1 VRATSRLSASAIIS
15 IGLAVVF
22 QSALL
27 GDEEQGRWFNQQ
39 ATLAPSVASVST
51 IPSPNSATQQ
61 SGAKDPSADPAAAT
75 VAEKTAGVAADVA
88 AAARDAFH
96 VLPGFKVEHL
106 FTVPTDQLGSWVS
119 LTVDDKG
126 RLLVCDQGEKGL
138 CRVTPPP
145 INLSLPQG
153 EGRGEGAAETKV
165 EHLKANIGAAQGMLY
180 AFGSL
185 YLSVNR
191 AGNAGGLFRLRDTK
205 GDDQFD
211 EIVKLKG
218 LTGPVGE
225 HGPHALRLSPD
236 GKSIFMVCGNHTD
249 LPFKPTDMPGH
260 PEYKSL
266 LPANWDEDLIL
277 PRLWDPN
284 GHARNRMAP
293 GGWIAQTDPDG
304 KTWNMFS
311 VGYRNCYDFDFNADG
326 ELITYDSDMEWDM
339 GLPWYRA
346 TRIVHATPGSEFGWR
361 SGAGNWPW
369 YYVDSLP
376 PMADVGPGSPV
387 GVTFGYGSKFPAK
400 YQRAFYACDWTFGTI
415 YAIHLEPEGSSYKA
429 VKEEFLSRN
438 ALPLTDITIGT
449 DGAMY
454 FIVGG
459 RNLQSELYRVTYT
472 GPDSTE
478 KVSGRDWRGSLERAT
493 RHKIESYQGHVADDP
508 AAAVDFLW
516 PYLGHADRFI
526 RYAARV
532 ALEFQPVSLWQD
544 RVLSSHDPE
553 TLITAAVA
561 LAHQGDKAVQPQ
573 LLDALNHIRFNALS
587 LMEQLELL
595 RAYELA
601 LVRFGPPSDAARDT
615 LVKRLDELYPG
626 TSDLVNREL
635 CNLLCN
641 LQSPTVVAK
650 TMPLLEQPS
659 PPPSEQFGE
668 LLTRNRQYARPI
680 EAMMENHPDQQK
692 IAYAY
697 ALRNV
702 KTGWTIPQRQSF
714 FAFLRDAGRAAG
726 GHSFS
731 GYLRDIDREA
741 FENATDSERLAIEA
755 MGLRK
760 PFVIPPLPK
769 PQGPGHDWT
778 MDEVL
783 KLAETGLTNRD
794 FNNGKKVFSAARCVV
809 CHRFGADG
817 GATGPDLTQ
826 LAGRFTNQAL
836 TESIIEPSKVIADQ
850 YKATTI
856 VVNGKQYNGRI
867 VADLGDKIVVVT
879 DPEDSTKTVELPKA
893 EIESETPSPISLM
906 PVGLL
911 KPLNDHEVL
920 DLLAYLLSRG
930 NPQDPMFNRSTASS
944 STASK

>member
-1 VRATSRLSASAIIS
+1 VISGQSRS
-15 IGLAVVF
+15 LAADTD
-22 QSALL
+22 SN
-27 GDEEQGRWFNQQ
+27 RWFSQP
-39 ATLAPSVASVST
+39 ATTAPSVVSASTVEKT
-51 IPSPNSATQQ
+51 TNVPATT
-61 SGAKDPSADPAAAT
+61 KDPSADPAAAT
-75 VAEKTAGVAADVA
+75 VEQKNAGVAADVA

-106 FTVPTDQLGSWVS
+106 FTVPKDQLGSWVS
-119 LTVDDKG
+119 ITVDDKG

-138 CRVTPPP
+138 CRVTPPAVD
-145 INLSLPQG
+145 G
-153 EGRGEGAAETKV
+153 GETKV
-165 EHLKANIGAAQGMLY
+165 EHLNANIGAAQGMLY

-191 AGNAGGLFRLRDTK
+191 ARNGSGLFRLRATK

-218 LTGPVGE
+218 LTGPAGE

-249 LPFKPTDMPGH
+249 LPFKPADMAGH
-260 PEYKSL
+260 PEYRSL

-304 KTWNMFS
+304 KTWTMFS

-339 GLPWYRA
+339 GLPWYRP
-346 TRIVHATPGSEFGWR
+346 TRIVHATPGSEYGWR
-361 SGAGNWPW
+361 SGAGDWPW
-369 YYVDSLP
+369 YYVDSLAP
-376 PMADVGPGSPV
+376 ISDVGPGSPV
-387 GVTFGYGSKFPAK
+387 GVTFGYGTKFPAK
-400 YQRAFYACDWTFGTI
+400 YQRAFFACDWTFGTI

-438 ALPLTDITIGT
+438 GLPLTDITVGA
-449 DGAMY
+449 DGALY

-459 RNLQSELYRVTYT
+459 RNLQSELYRVTYA
-472 GPDSTE
+472 GPESTE
-478 KVSGRDWRGSLERAT
+478 KVSGHDWRGSAERDL
-493 RHKIESYQGHVADDP
+493 RHKLEAYQGRVADDP

-516 PYLGHADRFI
+516 PNLAHADRFI

-532 ALEFQPVSLWQD
+532 ALEFQPVALWKG
-544 RVLSSHDPE
+544 RVLSLHDPE
-553 TLITAAVA
+553 TLINAAVA

-573 LLDALNHIRFNALS
+573 LLDALNHIRFSALT
-587 LMEQLELL
+587 LMQQLELL

-601 LVRFGPPSDAARDT
+601 LVRFGPPSEAAHDA
-615 LVKRLDELYPG
+615 LVKRLDELYPA
-626 TSDLVNREL
+626 TNDLVNREL
-635 CNLLCN
+635 CDLLCN

-659 PPPSEQFGE
+659 PPPTEQFGE
-668 LLTRNRQYARPI
+668 LLTRNRSYAPPI
-680 EAMMENHPDQQK
+680 EAMMKNHPDQQK

-702 KTGWTIPQRQSF
+702 KTGWTVPQRQFF
-714 FAFLRDAGRAAG
+714 FAFLRDAGHAAG

-731 GYLRDIDREA
+731 GYLKDIDREA

-769 PQGPGHDWT
+769 PAGPGHDWT

-794 FNNGKKVFSAARCVV
+794 FNNGKKMFSAARCVV

-826 LAGRFTNQAL
+826 LAGRFTLQAV

-850 YKATTI
+850 YKASTI

-879 DPEDSTKTVELPKA
+879 DPEDSTKTIELAKS

-930 NPQDPMFNRSTASS
+930 NPQDPMFTRTTASS
-944 STASK
+944 AAAGK

>member
-1 VRATSRLSASAIIS
+1 MVS
-15 IGLAVVF
+15 IGLAIAF
-22 QSALL
+22 PSALL

-39 ATLAPSVASVST
+39 ATIAPSVVRVWS
-51 IPSPNSATQQ
+51 PSPPNGAVQQ
-61 SGAKDPSADPAAAT
+61 SGAKYPLTDPAAAT
-75 VAEKTAGVAADVA
+75 VAEKTAGVAADAA

-106 FTVPTDQLGSWVS
+106 FTVPKDELGSWVS
-119 LTVDDKG
+119 ITVDDKG

-138 CRVTPPP
+138 CRITPPTT
-145 INLSLPQG
+145 
-153 EGRGEGAAETKV
+153 EGGETKV

-191 AGNAGGLFRLRDTK
+191 ARDAGGLFRLRDTK

-211 EIVKLKG
+211 EVVKLRG

-249 LPFKPTDMPGH
+249 LPFKPADMPGH

-293 GGWIAQTDPDG
+293 GGWIVQTDPDG

-361 SGAGNWPW
+361 SGAGVWPW

-387 GVTFGYGSKFPAK
+387 GVTFGYGAKFPAK

-438 ALPLTDITIGT
+438 ALPLTDITIGP
-449 DGAMY
+449 DGALY

-459 RNLQSELYRVTYT
+459 RNLQSELYRVTYA
-472 GPDSTE
+472 GLDSTE
-478 KVSGRDWRGSLERAT
+478 KVSGSDWRGSLERAT
-493 RHKIESYQGHVADDP
+493 RHKIETYQGHVADDP

-526 RYAARV
+526 RFAARV

-544 RVLSSHDPE
+544 RVLSSRDPE

-561 LAHQGDKAVQPQ
+561 LAHQGEKAVQPQ

-587 LMEQLELL
+587 QLQQLELL

-601 LVRFGPPSDAARDT
+601 LVRLGQPGEAARDT

-626 TSDLVNREL
+626 TNDLVNREL

-650 TMPLLEQPS
+650 TMALLEQPS

-668 LLTRNRQYARPI
+668 LLTRNRQYGRPI
-680 EAMMENHPDQQK
+680 EAMMEKHPDQQK

-714 FAFLRDAGRAAG
+714 FSFLREAGRAAG
-726 GHSFS
+726 GHSFA
-731 GYLRDIDREA
+731 GYLKDIDREA

-760 PFVIPPLPK
+760 PFVVPPLPK
-769 PQGPGHDWT
+769 PRGPGHDWT

-783 KLAETGLTNRD
+783 RLAETGLTNRD
-794 FNNGKKVFSAARCVV
+794 FNNGKKMFSAARCVV
-809 CHRFGADG
+809 CHRFGGDG

-826 LAGRFTNQAL
+826 LAGRFTVQAV
-836 TESIIEPSKVIADQ
+836 TESMIEPSKVIADQ

-879 DPEDSTKTVELPKA
+879 DPEDSTKTIELTKA
-893 EIESETPSPISLM
+893 EIESETPSPVSLM

-911 KPLNDHEVL
+911 KPLNDREVL

-930 NPQDPMFNRSTASS
+930 NPQDPMFNRTTAGSA
-944 STASK
+944 TTGK

>member
-1 VRATSRLSASAIIS
+1 
-15 IGLAVVF
+15 
-22 QSALL
+22 
-27 GDEEQGRWFNQQ
+27 
-39 ATLAPSVASVST
+39 
-51 IPSPNSATQQ
+51 
-61 SGAKDPSADPAAAT
+61 
-75 VAEKTAGVAADVA
+75 
-88 AAARDAFH
+88 
-96 VLPGFKVEHL
+96 
-106 FTVPTDQLGSWVS
+106 
-119 LTVDDKG
+119 
-126 RLLVCDQGEKGL
+126 
-138 CRVTPPP
+138 
-145 INLSLPQG
+145 
-153 EGRGEGAAETKV
+153 
-165 EHLKANIGAAQGMLY
+165 MLY

-185 YLSVNR
+185 YVSVNR
-191 AGNAGGLFRLRDTK
+191 ARNAGGLFRLRDTK

-211 EIVKLKG
+211 DVVKLKG
-218 LTGPVGE
+218 LTGPAGE

-249 LPFKPTDMPGH
+249 LPFKPADMPGH

-361 SGAGNWPW
+361 SGAGDWPW
-369 YYVDSLP
+369 YYVDSLAP
-376 PMADVGPGSPV
+376 IADVGPGSPV
-387 GVTFGYGSKFPAK
+387 GVTFGYGTKFPAK

-438 ALPLTDITIGT
+438 ALPLTDITIGP
-449 DGAMY
+449 DGALY

-459 RNLQSELYRVTYT
+459 RNLQSELYRVTYA

-493 RHKIESYQGHVADDP
+493 RHKIETYQGHVAEDP
-508 AAAVDFLW
+508 ATAVDFLW

-561 LAHQGDKAVQPQ
+561 LAHQAPGSAGGSAGATGSASASVQTQ
-573 LLDALNHIRFNALS
+573 LLDALNHVRFNALS

-595 RAYELA
+595 RAYELT
-601 LVRFGPPSDAARDT
+601 LIRFGSPSDAAHDA
-615 LVKRLDELYPG
+615 LAKRLDELYPG
-626 TSDLVNREL
+626 TNDLVNREL

-668 LLTRNRQYARPI
+668 LLTRNRQYGRPI

-692 IAYAY
+692 IQYAY

-702 KTGWTIPQRQSF
+702 KTGWTIHERQSF

-731 GYLRDIDREA
+731 GYLKDIDREA

-778 MDEVL
+778 MAEVL

-794 FNNGKKVFSAARCVV
+794 FNNGKKMFSAARCVV

-826 LAGRFTNQAL
+826 LAGRFTLQAV
-836 TESIIEPSKVIADQ
+836 TESIVEPSKVIADQ

-879 DPEDSTKTVELPKA
+879 DPEDSTKTIELPKA

-906 PVGLL
+906 PTGLL

-930 NPQDPMFNRSTASS
+930 NPQDPMFDGRRATAASS
-944 STASK
+944 ASAGK

>member
-1 VRATSRLSASAIIS
+1 MSGQWRT
-15 IGLAVVF
+15 LAADTD
-22 QSALL
+22 S
-27 GDEEQGRWFNQQ
+27 DRWFSQKV
-39 ATLAPSVASVST
+39 AIAPSVMST
-51 IPSPNSATQQ
+51 STAAAEKTTSAAAA
-61 SGAKDPSADPAAAT
+61 GKDPSADPAAAT
-75 VAEKTAGVAADVA
+75 VAEKNAGVAADVA

-96 VLPGFKVEHL
+96 VQSGFKVEHL
-106 FTVPTDQLGSWVS
+106 FTVPKDELGSWVS
-119 LTVDDKG
+119 ITVDDKG

-138 CRVTPPP
+138 CRVTPPTTEA
-145 INLSLPQG
+145 G
-153 EGRGEGAAETKV
+153 ETKV
-165 EHLKANIGAAQGMLY
+165 EHLKTNIGAAQGMLY

-191 AGNAGGLFRLRDTK
+191 ARNAGGLFRLRDTK

-218 LTGPVGE
+218 LTGPAGE

-249 LPFKPTDMPGH
+249 LPFKPADMPGH

-266 LPANWDEDLIL
+266 LPVNWDEDLIL

-346 TRIVHATPGSEFGWR
+346 TRIVHATPGSEYGWR
-361 SGAGNWPW
+361 SGAGVWPW
-369 YYVDSLP
+369 YYVDSLA

-387 GVTFGYGSKFPAK
+387 GVTFGYGTKFPAK

-438 ALPLTDITIGT
+438 ALPLTDITIGP
-449 DGAMY
+449 DGALY

-493 RHKIESYQGHVADDP
+493 RHKIETYQGNVADDP

-561 LAHQGDKAVQPQ
+561 LAHQGDKAIQPQ

-601 LVRFGPPSDAARDT
+601 LVRFGPPSDAARDA

-626 TSDLVNREL
+626 TNDLVNREL

-641 LQSPTVVAK
+641 LQSPTVVAE

-668 LLTRNRQYARPI
+668 LLTRNRSYGRPI

-714 FAFLRDAGRAAG
+714 FAVLRDAGRAAG

-741 FENATDSERLAIEA
+741 FENCTDSERLAIEA

-760 PFVIPPLPK
+760 PFVVPPLPK
-769 PQGPGHDWT
+769 PAGPGHDWT

-783 KLAETGLTNRD
+783 KLAETGLTSRD
-794 FNNGKKVFSAARCVV
+794 FNNGKKMFSAARCVV

-826 LAGRFTNQAL
+826 LAGRFTLQAV

-850 YKATTI
+850 YKASTI

-893 EIESETPSPISLM
+893 DIESETPSPISLM

-911 KPLNDHEVL
+911 KPLNDHEIL

-930 NPQDPMFNRSTASS
+930 NPQDPMFNRTTASS
-944 STASK
+944 ATAGK